1 MVCLEI
7 TRLFLETYLFTHYLN
22 RSKKALLLQYFTEN
36 HTEGTQKSPLCL
48 SKILRMEIREVLWQ
62 LAEENLKDDSYF
74 LVDII
79 VKGTG
84 GGKMKVL
91 ILLDGDE
98 GVNIDDCADLSRAIG
113 MRVEAEDLIE
123 QAYILEV
130 SSPGLDHPLKL
141 NRQYLNN
148 IGRRLKLQL
157 TDGKQITGKLVEA
170 READISFE
178 KEVKEKKK
186 TVHQL
191 MTIGFDEIEK
201 ANVLVSFK

>member
-1 MVCLEI
+1 
-7 TRLFLETYLFTHYLN
+7 
-22 RSKKALLLQYFTEN
+22 
-36 HTEGTQKSPLCL
+36 
-48 SKILRMEIREVLWQ
+48 MEIKDVLWQ
-62 LAEENLKDDSYF
+62 VAEENLKDESFF

-79 VKGTG
+79 VKGAA

-98 GVNIDDCADLSRAIG
+98 GVNIDDCADLSRAVG

-141 NRQYLNN
+141 KRQYANN
-148 IGRRLKLQL
+148 VGRKLKLQL
-157 TDGKQITGKLVEA
+157 TDGKQLTGKLVEA
-170 READISFE
+170 GQQEISFE

-191 MTIGFDEIEK
+191 ISIGFDEIEK

>member
-1 MVCLEI
+1 MQD
-7 TRLFLETYLFTHYLN
+7 FTD
-22 RSKKALLLQYFTEN
+22 N
-36 HTEGTQKSPLCL
+36 HTEGTRKSPLCL
-48 SKILRMEIREVLWQ
+48 SKILKMELKEQ
-62 LAEENLKDDSYF
+62 LLEIAQQHLKDDTYF
-74 LVDII
+74 IVDVI

-98 GVNIDDCADLSRAIG
+98 GVNIDDCAELSRAIG
-113 MRVEAEDLIE
+113 MYVETEEVIE

-130 SSPGLDHPLKL
+130 SSPGLDHPLML
-141 NRQYLNN
+141 NRQFAKNT
-148 IGRRLKLQL
+148 GRKLKLQMK
-157 TDGKQITGKLVEA
+157 DGQQHTGKLLEVSESGF
-170 READISFE
+170 EFE

-191 MTIGFDEIEK
+191 VSISFEEIEK